1 MRSSNYPFLADLIS
15 ISTRWL
21 VLLGFTIALGISGG
35 LTTILGIVLGLL
47 AAWNFLMSVL
57 ALVNRRLVGH
67 RFINIVVDVIGTL
80 ALFILS
86 GGVNGPV
93 VWVGVLALFSASLY
107 YELKGGALTG
117 ILITLLEIG
126 WLALAHPVWN
136 QLWLPLILLA
146 VMNIGAGLVLGFAG
160 RRLVRRL
167 RGLYQ
172 KEMNQRKETEMKARL
187 QERTR
192 MRTLYQMTETLSKSL
207 NYQVVLDTALDLSVG
222 LMEEEEASTRLLS
235 AILLFQGSALTVG
248 SARRLSPT
256 DMKRTLPAK
265 SGALAEAIR
274 TGSPQHVYSPT
285 QDSELSGLM
294 GLQDCN
300 AAFCLPLMRGMSA
313 YGVLLYA
320 HPDANFFTPERRE
333 MLEMV
338 GHQAVIAIQNA
349 SLYQD
354 LEHEKENLVES
365 QEDARKKL
373 ARDLHDGPTQSV
385 SSIAMRLSIARRMLE
400 QGSQESVADELEKLE
415 DLARRTTKEIRHMLF
430 TLRPLALETDGLA
443 VALQVM
449 AEKMQEV
456 YQQNVSV
463 TVDEAAINELDIPK
477 QSVVFYIAEEAV
489 NNARKHAQAD
499 EVKISL
505 QYVPKDRD
513 FILLEIAD
521 NGVGFDVHA
530 VNETY
535 ERRGSLGMVNLRER
549 AELVNGYLNIHSS
562 PGRGTRV
569 RVIIPINEA
578 AADRLQRGLMKQS
591 G

>member
-21 VLLGFTIALGISGG
+21 VLLGFTIALGASGD

-67 RFINIVVDVIGTL
+67 RFINIAVDVIGTL

-117 ILITLLEIG
+117 ILITLMEIG
-126 WLALAHPVWN
+126 WLALARPEWSK
-136 QLWLPLILLA
+136 LWLPLILLA

-172 KEMNQRKETEMKARL
+172 KEMNQRKEAEMKARL

-235 AILLFQGSALTVG
+235 AILLFQGSALNVG
-248 SARRLSPT
+248 SARRLSPS
-256 DMKRTLPAK
+256 DMKRSLPAK

-274 TGSPQHVYSPT
+274 TGSPQHLYSPT
-285 QDSELSGLM
+285 RDSELSGLM

-300 AAFCLPLMRGMSA
+300 AALCLPLMRGMSA

-354 LEHEKENLVES
+354 LEREKENLVES
-365 QEDARKKL
+365 QEDTRKKL

-400 QGSQESVADELEKLE
+400 QNPPAVAEELEKLE

-449 AEKMQEV
+449 GEKMQEV

-499 EVKISL
+499 EVTINL
-505 QYVPKDRD
+505 QYVPKDHE

-521 NGVGFDVHA
+521 NGVGFDVQA

-562 PGRGTRV
+562 PGHGTRV